1 MNSIMRKS
9 IRIIIVLIITLS
21 TTSSYGINNHENE
34 SETKESSPIYI
45 ETIGEGK
52 PIVYLPG
59 FTTPGSIWK
68 ETIENIN
75 LERESHLISYAGFNG
90 NAPIEM
96 PWYDS
101 IKKSI
106 IKYINDN
113 ELNEIIIIGHSM
125 GGNLAVDIAAELP
138 NRVSKIVIVDALS
151 CMRELMMPNVPAE
164 SLQYESPYNTQLLE
178 MDDEQFKDM
187 ATMMAKN
194 MTFKTDKIDTL
205 SNWIYEADRKTWVYG
220 YTDLLKLDLRDTLS
234 KIKCETLIVGA
245 SFPNKEVA
253 KENFEKQYEKL
264 TNKVIKMASNSKH
277 FIMYDEPTWFYNTL
291 NNFLANENK

>member
-1 MNSIMRKS
+1 MTKS
-9 IRIIIVLIITLS
+9 IRIIILLIITMS
-21 TTSSYGINNHENE
+21 TTCSYGTNNYQNKP
-34 SETKESSPIYI
+34 ETKKSSPIHI

-52 PIVYLPG
+52 PILYLPG

-106 IKYINDN
+106 IKYLTDN

-138 NRVSKIVIVDALS
+138 NRISKIVIVDALP

-164 SLQYESPYNTQLLE
+164 SIQYNNPYNTQLLE
-178 MDDEQFKDM
+178 MDDEQFKNM
-187 ATMMAKN
+187 ASMMVAN
-194 MTFKTDKIDTL
+194 MTFNTDKIETL
-205 SNWIYEADRKTWVYG
+205 SNWIYESDRKTWVYG

-234 KIKCETLIVGA
+234 KIKCETLIIGA
-245 SFPNKEVA
+245 SFPNKEIA
-253 KENFEKQYEKL
+253 KENFYKQYEKL
-264 TNKVIKMASNSKH
+264 PNKVIKMASDSKH
-277 FIMYDEPTWFYNTL
+277 FIMYDQPTWFYNTL
-291 NNFLANENK
+291 NNFLANERK

>member
-1 MNSIMRKS
+1 MKKS
-9 IRIIIVLIITLS
+9 IRIIILLIITMS
-21 TTSSYGINNHENE
+21 TTTSYGTNNYQNE
-34 SETKESSPIYI
+34 SETKKSSPIHI

-52 PIVYLPG
+52 PILYLPG

-106 IKYINDN
+106 IKYLTDN

-138 NRVSKIVIVDALS
+138 NRISKIVIVDALP

-164 SLQYESPYNTQLLE
+164 SIQYENPYNTQLLE
-178 MDDEQFKDM
+178 MDDEQFKNM
-187 ATMMAKN
+187 ASMMAEN
-194 MTFKTDKIDTL
+194 MTFNTDKIDTL

-220 YTDLLKLDLRDTLS
+220 YTDLLKLDLRETLS
-234 KIKCETLIVGA
+234 KVKCETLIVGA

-253 KENFEKQYEKL
+253 KENFEKQYKKL
-264 TNKVIKMASNSKH
+264 PNKIIKMASDSKH
-277 FIMYDEPTWFYNTL
+277 FIMYDQPTWFYNTL
-291 NNFLANENK
+291 NIFLANERK